1 MKFGEHNI
9 QGFRIVFGRAF
20 VSKFASNNIQGFRK
34 FFDRA
39 FVTTF
44 YTVLIVRLKDLTCIK
59 NRVFVANTVAY
70 KYLLSQ

>member
-1 MKFGEHNI
+1 LESTI
-9 QGFRIVFGRAF
+9 YRAF
-20 VSKFASNNIQGFRK
+20 VSFLAGLSYQNLPAIIY
-34 FFDRA
+34 RA